1 VTPVATSS
9 LAAKFQIEGVEIQ
22 IRNRANVMSHTISED
37 ADLLPAGLP
46 LKSPNDKPPADE
58 AGGYGEFAR
67 TKPARSLIAS

>member
-1 VTPVATSS
+1 V
-9 LAAKFQIEGVEIQ
+9 KIQ
-22 IRNRANVMSHTISED
+22 ACNRANVMSHTISED

-46 LKSPNDKPPADE
+46 LKPRNDKPPADE